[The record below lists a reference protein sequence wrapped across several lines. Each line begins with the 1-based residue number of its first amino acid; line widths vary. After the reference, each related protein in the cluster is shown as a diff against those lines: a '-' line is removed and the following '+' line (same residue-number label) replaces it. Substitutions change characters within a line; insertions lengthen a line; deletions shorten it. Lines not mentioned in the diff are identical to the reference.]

1 MLENQP
7 LRKDMPVFGTESALN
22 TPPALEMRD
31 VFFRYERNSPDVL
44 RGLSLTVRT
53 GEIFCLLGGNG
64 SGKST
69 ALACAA
75 KLLRPYAGTIS
86 VFGKKLK
93 NYAGQSLYQN
103 CLALLPQDVQ
113 TLIQNAAALG
123 RPVSVAGRTQLL
135 SNGTD
140 DDLTAYYAIGGRAP
154 VISDKFDEVS
164 RGEVFQLLMGCRES
178 DWPAILKGT
187 SGAKIAAW
195 WDRAVDIIPISGG
208 KGAGIRKVLAYYGL
222 TPEDAMAFG
231 DGNNDIEMFQAVGH
245 SVAMGNASADLKAI
259 ASEVCRP
266 CAEDGIYH
274 YCKENGLI

>member
-1 MLENQP
+1 MHKPRIIFFDIDGTLIDMEKKRITERTLDALRRLQQNGILLAVATGRSP
-7 LRKDMPVFGTESALN
+7 LIVPKFDGVEF
-22 TPPALEMRD
+22 D
-31 VFFRYERNSPDVL
+31 VF
-44 RGLSLTVRT
+44 LTY
-53 GEIFCLLGGNG
+53 NG
-64 SGKST
+64 SYCYDRRGDIFVS
-69 ALACAA
+69 
-75 KLLRPYAGTIS
+75 PIP
-86 VFGKKLK
+86 
-93 NYAGQSLYQN
+93 
-103 CLALLPQDVQ
+103 PQDVQ

-187 SGAKIAAW
+187 IGAKIAAW

-274 YCKENGLI
+274 YCKENGLIYRNFQK

>member
-1 MLENQP
+1 MHKPRIIFFDIDGTLIDMEKKRITERTLDALRRLQQNGILLAIATGRSP
-7 LRKDMPVFGTESALN
+7 LIVPKFDGVEF
-22 TPPALEMRD
+22 D
-31 VFFRYERNSPDVL
+31 VF
-44 RGLSLTVRT
+44 LTY
-53 GEIFCLLGGNG
+53 NG
-64 SGKST
+64 SYCYDRRGDIFAS
-69 ALACAA
+69 
-75 KLLRPYAGTIS
+75 PIP
-86 VFGKKLK
+86 
-93 NYAGQSLYQN
+93 
-103 CLALLPQDVQ
+103 PQDVQ

-208 KGAGIRKVLAYYGL
+208 KGAGIRKVLAYY
-222 TPEDAMAFG
+222 A
-231 DGNNDIEMFQAVGH
+231 
-245 SVAMGNASADLKAI
+245 
-259 ASEVCRP
+259 
-266 CAEDGIYH
+266 
-274 YCKENGLI
+274 

>member
-1 MLENQP
+1 MRP
-7 LRKDMPVFGTESALN
+7 LSICLDMAV
-22 TPPALEMRD
+22 
-31 VFFRYERNSPDVL
+31 
-44 RGLSLTVRT
+44 
-53 GEIFCLLGGNG
+53 FCLLLEESYKHEAPGG
-64 SGKST
+64 
-69 ALACAA
+69 
-75 KLLRPYAGTIS
+75 KLGASYFFNRRLFRFVS
-86 VFGKKLK
+86 W
-93 NYAGQSLYQN
+93 
-103 CLALLPQDVQ
+103 Q

-195 WDRAVDIIPISGG
+195 WDRAVDIIPSSGG

-222 TPEDAMAFG
+222 TPEVFGSNSIWGWMICFSMSSSLLSSSIRFMATVT
-231 DGNNDIEMFQAVGH
+231 ISAVHGQCVRDQ
-245 SVAMGNASADLKAI
+245 VARM
-259 ASEVCRP
+259 V
-266 CAEDGIYH
+266 Y
-274 YCKENGLI
+274 